1 MVLLDVLA
9 GWPVSVHDSRVL
21 HNSSICLQANNRFP
35 NDSLIRRWRI
45 SPFHVRSSSNFFT
58 IYIHS
63 LSYIHCFEFMHQW
76 YLFHSRW
83 LMTPF
88 RDNGHLT
95 ANHSRFNSRF
105 SSVRQTVER
114 CNRLLKGRWRK
125 LQFLDHL
132 DMELMVLCIISTCV
146 LHNFCLTH
154 GDDDGGDGPGIALRK
169 RGCTCTILLILPYI
183 CSTMK
188 TTPNLTNPSG
198 TFTSRHN
205 YP

>member
-9 GWPVSVHDSRVL
+9 GWPGPVHDSRVL

-45 SPFHVRSSSNFFT
+45 SPCHVRSSSNFFT

-114 CNRLLKGRWRK
+114 CNMLLKGRWRK

-132 DMELMVLCIISTCV
+132 DMERMVLCTISV
-146 LHNFCLTH
+146 WLMVMMMGVMALGLLSVKGGAHVQYYWYYHIFVALWKLPLT
-154 GDDDGGDGPGIALRK
+154 
-169 RGCTCTILLILPYI
+169 
-183 CSTMK
+183 
-188 TTPNLTNPSG
+188 
-198 TFTSRHN
+198 
-205 YP
+205 